1 MEYIPRQVTNS
12 EVADTTID
20 HTGVASSFIHL
31 ATDAPDGNDD
41 EGTGFAAGCLWID
54 YSNGETYVCVAS
66 TDEAAKWAAQDGSDD
81 INILQMQGSTYGW
94 YASGRFDP
102 GSPATPG
109 NHNRYSLA
117 SSGNGSDIGEANG
130 LVEKGQNGSI
140 RDTSYGFHVMGYN
153 PGYPD
158 VIDRFPFTAP
168 TGVTDVGEGAP
179 SDGLAQHAGN
189 TSGTYGFVSGGYNGP
204 PSNALLD
211 EIYTFPLANPSNPFS
226 DTGGEL
232 TSARTNVFGVSD
244 PINGYG
250 YVASGDEPSARNSD
264 AAERFA
270 FVSTGNASD
279 IGEMNTG
286 TIYMTGH
293 SSPTHGYGCGGSP
306 WPSYPEL
313 NTIQK
318 FTLAASTTSADV
330 SEMTEAKGGCRAS
343 SGDGFGYIA
352 GGADVGPSA
361 CKNTIERNS
370 TTADSAGADVGELTE
385 INMMGCATEN

>member
-1 MEYIPRQVTNS
+1 MRYIPDKIQTHEIKNETLESGDMSKKVIHINAGAPAKTD
-12 EVADTTID
+12 DTGLGYNQGTI
-20 HTGVASSFIHL
+20 
-31 ATDAPDGNDD
+31 
-41 EGTGFAAGCLWID
+41 WID
-54 YSNGETYVCVAS
+54 STNGDMYICTDHSAENS
-66 TDEAAKWAAQDGSDD
+66 TWQNMEGDD
-81 INILQMQGSTYGW
+81 VNLFLIQGSTYGW

-140 RDTSYGFHVMGYN
+140 RDLSYGWHVMGYN
-153 PGYPD
+153 PGYPE

-168 TGVTDVGEGAP
+168 TGVTDVGEGSA
-179 SDGLAQHAGN
+179 DGLTQHAGH
-189 TSGTYGFVSGGYNGP
+189 TSGSYGFISGGYSGP
-204 PSNALLD
+204 PSDAHVD

-226 DTGGEL
+226 DTSGEL
-232 TSARTNVFGVSD
+232 VSARTNVFGVSD
-244 PINGYG
+244 PVNGYG
-250 YVASGDEPSARNSD
+250 YVASGHTPSARNQD

-293 SSPTHGYGCGGSP
+293 SSPTHAYGCGGAP

-343 SGDGFGYIA
+343 SGEGFGYIA
-352 GGADVGPSA
+352 GGADVGPSYS
-361 CKNTIERNS
+361 KNTIERNS